1 MEKKVKRLGALK
13 WMSFLL
19 GFIMYIFTIDSFGY
33 LLSSLC
39 TIIATVSFWNIV
51 RNEQTRIIGRTI
63 ADEIKKAISE
73 TGDVDN
79 LIEIKRSK
87 SGIIARVYLI
97 NAKERAQ
104 LIHHA
109 IASHMERCSFKRYI
123 WVMQLTDMPGRSAFP
138 ETQKI
143 LNEQLI
149 DELTRKRK
157 QEKEE
162 KRK

>member
-19 GFIMYIFTIDSFGY
+19 GFIMYSFTINSFGY
-33 LLSSLC
+33 LISSLC

-73 TGDVDN
+73 TGNVDN

-104 LIHHA
+104 LIHRA
-109 IASHMERCSFKRYI
+109 IASHMDSCSFKRYI
-123 WVMQLTDMPGRSAFP
+123 WVMQLTDMPGRSSFS

-143 LNEQLI
+143 LNEQLV
-149 DELTRKRK
+149 DELTKKRK